1 MVFSTKIIKIEKNSS
16 AGEKKTIFVLQLPVL
31 ENLPHLSSWG
41 ELIISTLEEFLM
53 AIVAKRT
60 VMSLYTDLNDVYS
73 HQVRI
78 VLAEKGVNVEI
89 HPVEPGMVPKELS
102 EHNPYN
108 TVPTLVDRELG
119 LFEARIIMEY
129 LDERFP
135 HPPLLPVYP
144 VARAESRKMMLRI
157 ERDWY
162 ALMKSIEKGEDVQK
176 NQTQLKESLVAL
188 EPIFADKPYFLS
200 EDFSILD
207 CVVAPLFWRL
217 PALGIELPESATAI
231 KQYQERVFMRDS
243 FQSSLTELERELRE
257 VA

>member
-1 MVFSTKIIKIEKNSS
+1 
-16 AGEKKTIFVLQLPVL
+16 
-31 ENLPHLSSWG
+31 
-41 ELIISTLEEFLM
+41 M

-60 VMSLYTDLNDVYS
+60 VMSLFSDMNDIYS

-89 HPVEPGMVPKELS
+89 HPVSP
-102 EHNPYN
+102 EHTPEDLLDVNPYGS
-108 TVPTLVDRELG
+108 VPTLIDRELV

-144 VARAESRKMMLRI
+144 VARAESRKMMYRI

-162 ALMKSIEKGEDVQK
+162 SLLPHIVTEGEHTEEAK
-176 NQTQLKESLVAL
+176 AQLRDSLLGL

-200 EDFSILD
+200 EDFSLLD
-207 CVVAPLFWRL
+207 CVIAPLLWRL
-217 PALGIELPESATAI
+217 PSLGIELPAQAKNI
-231 KQYQERVFMRDS
+231 HDYMARVFVRDS
-243 FQSSLTELERELRE
+243 FQSSLTEAERELR
-257 VA
+257 AA